1 MSSNTQEIKY
11 GVRDCT
17 QGWVMFTRMDLIA
30 LLREMDDFMDT
41 HYDGERRHSDTVS
54 VNLEVANYTE
64 RKGLHMRDKIRSR
77 VWKNPP
83 ETADIRNITS
93 EEFNAW
99 KCRPEDRKTTLEE
112 HMKHMTIMRQR
123 RLDRSD

>member
-1 MSSNTQEIKY
+1 
-11 GVRDCT
+11 
-17 QGWVMFTRMDLIA
+17 
-30 LLREMDDFMDT
+30 MDT

-99 KCRPEDRKTTLEE
+99 KCRPEDRKNDF
-112 HMKHMTIMRQR
+112 R
-123 RLDRSD
+123 RTYETYDNNETEKIR